1 MCICLNGWPFCSAAS
16 NARQVVARAHIIRPM
31 RAARPYFIAGAL
43 MIGLAACTPAA
54 IVPPAAPPA
63 PEAAPV
69 GPDFGLPRPVPPQ
82 RANAAMVQDFLDLSF
97 QLESGRVLP
106 VLSRFEGP
114 ITLRAVGAAPPTF
127 APDLARL
134 LGRLRD
140 EAGITIAQVPASQPA
155 SITVELVSG
164 TQMRRLVPQAMC
176 FVVPRVSGWADYT
189 AKRRSPDLDW
199 TTLRTRTTL
208 SVFIPTDVGPQEIRD
223 CLNEEL
229 AQALGPLND
238 LYRLPDSVFN
248 DDNMHVVLTGFDMLM
263 LRVTYAPELRSGM
276 SRAEVA
282 AALPAILARE
292 NPAGGRIAAPVTRPT
307 PREWS
312 DAITTALGPGAV
324 GQRPQAAQ
332 SALDIAQAAG
342 WNDNRTAF
350 SYYVL
355 GRLFTASQPQ
365 VALAAFLQADALYR
379 ARPETALHAAHLTPQ
394 FAAYAL
400 SGGRAEAA
408 LALIDA
414 DLAQVRASENAGL
427 LAAMLMIRA
436 EALDALGRSSEAHAV
451 RLDSLIWARY
461 GIGAERDVQARLAE
475 IAALTPSN
483 TEART
488 H

>member
-1 MCICLNGWPFCSAAS
+1 MI
-16 NARQVVARAHIIRPM
+16 ARALAVGFH
-31 RAARPYFIAGAL
+31 RAARPYMIAGAL
-43 MIGLAACTPAA
+43 MLGLGACAPG
-54 IVPPAAPPA
+54 VVAPPPGPA
-63 PEAAPV
+63 TSA
-69 GPDFGLPRPVPPQ
+69 PDFGPPRPAPPQ
-82 RANAAMVQDFLDLSF
+82 RSNAAMAQDFLDLSF
-97 QLESGRVLP
+97 QLESGRMLP
-106 VLSRFEGP
+106 VLTRFEGP
-114 ITLRAVGAAPPTF
+114 ITLRTLGAAPPSF
-127 APDLARL
+127 GPDLARV
-134 LGRLRD
+134 LGRLRN
-140 EAGITIAQVPASQPA
+140 EAGITITPVPAHQPA
-155 SITVELVSG
+155 SITVELVPG
-164 TQMRRLVPQAMC
+164 NQMRRLVPQAMC

-199 TTLRTRTTL
+199 TTLDTRTTL

-276 SRAEVA
+276 TRAEVA

-292 NPAGGRIAAPVTRPT
+292 NPAGARTATPATRPT

-312 DAITTALGPGAV
+312 EAITTALGPGAPD
-324 GQRPQAAQ
+324 QRHRAAQ
-332 SALDIAQAAG
+332 SALDIARAAG

-355 GRLFTASQPQ
+355 GRLFTTSQPQ

-379 ARPETALHAAHLTPQ
+379 ARDETALHAAHLTPQ

-414 DLAQVRASENAGL
+414 DLARVRASENAAL

-436 EALDALGRSSEAHAV
+436 EALDALGRSSDAAAT

-461 GIGAERDVQARLAE
+461 GFGAERDVQARLSE

-483 TEART
+483 TEARA